1 METKIDTHSSKI
13 HDRSVSWL
21 ITGTSIKSG
30 VVKLVLWV
38 QISPSLSFISATHFD
53 KNEKNA

>member
-1 METKIDTHSSKI
+1 
-13 HDRSVSWL
+13 
-21 ITGTSIKSG
+21 